1 MTNSQLLDEAAI
13 IKNETESGANTAQRV
28 GQMLED
34 IINYSGG
41 NYKVDTATLTQT
53 GTDVPTAEVL
63 QNTLGYEISW
73 LYDSVGYYYSNV
85 SSFNLNSLVFIQN
98 NTGIDNGYT
107 NITATISGNYVVIYT
122 NTDGILNKTPIEI
135 RVYE

>member
-34 IINYSGG
+34 IINSSG
-41 NYKVDTATLTQT
+41 NYKVYTALLTQT
-53 GTDVPTAEVL
+53 GQDVPEAIVL

-73 LYDSVGYYYSNV
+73 LYDGIGYYYSNI
-85 SSFNLNSLVFIQN
+85 SAFGTNSLVFIQN

-107 NITATISGNYVVIYT
+107 DITATISGGYVVIYT

>member
-34 IINYSGG
+34 IINSSG
-41 NYKVDTATLTQT
+41 NYKVYTATLTQT
-53 GTDVPTAEVL
+53 GTDVPTADVL

-73 LYDSVGYYYSNV
+73 LYDGIGYYYSNIDA
-85 SSFNLNSLVFIQN
+85 FGANSLVFIQN

-107 NITATISGNYVVIYT
+107 DITATISGGYVVIYT

>member
-41 NYKVDTATLTQT
+41 NYKVYTATLTQT
-53 GTDVPTAEVL
+53 GTDAPTGEVL